1 MSPRSESIMV
11 FWFGCKSL
19 NNGNESGCGSMEWGM
34 TLLSLDV
41 TVRLI
46 IGASISFWEYFK
58 RSLSAYIINVVR
70 RYLLLYT
77 HTLENRFGCGSLR
90 ICFGVW
96 PNSLIWINS
105 ARLCTQS
112 VIVVISAAPS
122 YVRGWNTDF
131 RVSEHQARMD
141 WLPLHTVVSLS
152 SFLSLL
158 FISKYEVNPLIYMIG
173 HVITLQSLAMFLY
186 KVTRIRCP
194 DRQLRV
200 SDTSAILFNSEIN
213 AFTIQQELTAG
224 IKLWDELQKL
234 FLVDLPC
241 KHRNMRRLARREM
254 LWNCDQIFF
263 SLYLFQIRRIDE
275 HVGPSLRNVRK

>member
-1 MSPRSESIMV
+1 
-11 FWFGCKSL
+11 
-19 NNGNESGCGSMEWGM
+19 
-34 TLLSLDV
+34 
-41 TVRLI
+41 
-46 IGASISFWEYFK
+46 
-58 RSLSAYIINVVR
+58 
-70 RYLLLYT
+70 
-77 HTLENRFGCGSLR
+77 
-90 ICFGVW
+90 
-96 PNSLIWINS
+96 
-105 ARLCTQS
+105 
-112 VIVVISAAPS
+112 
-122 YVRGWNTDF
+122 
-131 RVSEHQARMD
+131 
-141 WLPLHTVVSLS
+141 
-152 SFLSLL
+152 
-158 FISKYEVNPLIYMIG
+158 
-173 HVITLQSLAMFLY
+173 MFLY